1 MRGRTPSGPE
11 SVEHLPGSEKAK
23 ERVRVILQTMTG
35 ALRVQE
41 ACAQLDVC
49 EQRIRQLRTAM
60 LEAAIASAE
69 DKPPGR
75 PAQAAESTEV
85 AALRAQVAELERA
98 LQAARLS
105 AEIAVALPH
114 EGLPHVAVPP
124 VPPAEPASTAPQKK
138 RRRRPRKK
146 RQ

>member
-11 SVEHLPGSEKAK
+11 SVEQLPGSAKAK
-23 ERVRVILQTMTG
+23 ERVRVILQTMSG
-35 ALRVQE
+35 ELRVQE

-49 EQRIRQLRTAM
+49 EQRIRQLRTTM
-60 LEAAIASAE
+60 LLAAIDAAE

-75 PAQAAESTEV
+75 PAQAEESSEL
-85 AALRAQVAELERA
+85 AALRAQVAELERQ

-114 EGLPHVAVPP
+114 VAVA
-124 VPPAEPASTAPQKK
+124 PAEPATDPTAPQKK
-138 RRRRPRKK
+138 RRSRKRR
-146 RQ
+146 

>member
-11 SVEHLPGSEKAK
+11 AVEHLPGSAKAK
-23 ERVRVILQTMTG
+23 ERVRVILQTMMG
-35 ALRVQE
+35 ELRVQE

-60 LEAAIASAE
+60 LEAAIDSVE
-69 DKPPGR
+69 DKPAGR
-75 PAQAAESTEV
+75 PAQPVESSEIT
-85 AALRAQVAELERA
+85 ALRAQVAELERQ

-114 EGLPHVAVPP
+114 VAR
-124 VPPAEPASTAPQKK
+124 PPAQPAPDPAPKKK
-138 RRRRPRKK
+138 RRQRR
-146 RQ
+146 

>member
-11 SVEHLPGSEKAK
+11 SVEQLPGSDKAK

-35 ALRVQE
+35 ELRVQE

-49 EQRIRQLRTAM
+49 EQHIRQLRTT
-60 LEAAIASAE
+60 LLLAAIDSVE

-75 PAQAAESTEV
+75 PAQAEEPSEV
-85 AALRAQVAELERA
+85 TALRAQVAELQRQ

-105 AEIAVALPH
+105 AEIAMALPH
-114 EGLPHVAVPP
+114 VGVASPQ
-124 VPPAEPASTAPQKK
+124 PALGPTAPQKK
-138 RRRRPRKK
+138 RRRRK
-146 RQ
+146 RR